1 VLGVIWN
8 GNVGYRWRWHTDI
21 LRPQARSVAVGGM
34 LTMVDT
40 VKRGTVRYYLT
51 RRKEIIDMLARGGH
65 EPDYVKMLEDARDM
79 AQERIQ
85 QLTNIAAMR
94 DVIAASSEDRA
105 LDRVL
110 RDVIGRQ
117 T

>member
-1 VLGVIWN
+1 
-8 GNVGYRWRWHTDI
+8 
-21 LRPQARSVAVGGM
+21 
-34 LTMVDT
+34 MVDT

-51 RRKEIIDMLARGGH
+51 RRKEIIDILAHGGH

-79 AQERIQ
+79 TEERIQ
-85 QLTNIAAMR
+85 QLTNIRVMG